1 MDNGNRIA
9 RGGVRDR
16 VLSCASMSLGGE
28 GGGRRR
34 EGEGR
39 AEGGIRNEGGR
50 EE

>member
-28 GGGRRR
+28 EGGRR
-34 EGEGR
+34 EGEGK